1 MTPKSPPR
9 RYSQRPILNS
19 RLTTQFAHTFTTT
32 QTCNPNLISLPFQR
46 LYSILPWTVQ
56 VLKKTLLPP
65 HVYTP
70 SQLFPQFNLKN
81 SYKHPCKEFLQTPV
95 HLLRSQVHIKLNSLS
110 LSLSLSLSVQC
121 LANATAEKK
130 RTMTEEVCTIY
141 TQSCWLVNPQPPTCA
156 FYPDFLLL
164 TIWKKQGIKA
174 LPVPKL
180 GMEEPP
186 PRSLHNLM
194 QGSSCFK
201 EHLKN

>member
-56 VLKKTLLPP
+56 VPEKDTAAASC
-65 HVYTP
+65 VYP

-81 SYKHPCKEFLQTPV
+81 SYKHPCKEFLQTPL

-110 LSLSLSLSVQC
+110 LSLCAVPCKCNSWKEEDNDRRGMYYIHTKLLVSKPSTSHMCILSWL
-121 LANATAEKK
+121 LAAHHLEEAGNQSFTSTQTRHG
-130 RTMTEEVCTIY
+130 RTTSSPIA
-141 TQSCWLVNPQPPTCA
+141 QSDA
-156 FYPDFLLL
+156 RKFLL
-164 TIWKKQGIKA
+164 
-174 LPVPKL
+174 
-180 GMEEPP
+180 
-186 PRSLHNLM
+186 
-194 QGSSCFK
+194 
-201 EHLKN
+201 

>member
-9 RYSQRPILNS
+9 RHSQRPILNS

-56 VLKKTLLPP
+56 VPEKDTAAASC
-65 HVYTP
+65 VYP

-81 SYKHPCKEFLQTPV
+81 SYKHPCKEFLQTPM
-95 HLLRSQVHIKLNSLS
+95 HLLRSQVNIKLN
-110 LSLSLSLSVQC
+110 SLSLSLSVQC

-141 TQSCWLVNPQPPTCA
+141 TQSCW
-156 FYPDFLLL
+156 
-164 TIWKKQGIKA
+164 
-174 LPVPKL
+174 
-180 GMEEPP
+180 
-186 PRSLHNLM
+186 
-194 QGSSCFK
+194 
-201 EHLKN
+201 